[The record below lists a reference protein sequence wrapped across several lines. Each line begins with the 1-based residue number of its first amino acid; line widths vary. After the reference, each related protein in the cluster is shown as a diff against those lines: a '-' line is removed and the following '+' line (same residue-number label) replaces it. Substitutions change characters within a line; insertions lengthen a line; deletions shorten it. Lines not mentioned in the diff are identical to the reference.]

1 MTLCLTQ
8 VINTPMYAPPMYART
23 MYAISRLLTASASK
37 LRFVTENVTKHETI
51 AVRGQ
56 YI

>member
-1 MTLCLTQ
+1 
-8 VINTPMYAPPMYART
+8 MYAPPMYART